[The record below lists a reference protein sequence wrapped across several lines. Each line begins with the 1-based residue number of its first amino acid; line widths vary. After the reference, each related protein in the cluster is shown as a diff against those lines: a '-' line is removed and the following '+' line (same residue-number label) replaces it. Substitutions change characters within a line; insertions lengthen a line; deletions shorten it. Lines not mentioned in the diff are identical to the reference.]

1 MLLIFGMAT
10 RMKVLGRSTI
20 HCPKCGVDRVGALKQ
35 ARRWFSVF
43 FIPLIP
49 LKVLGEVVQC
59 ETCGTTFGPE
69 VRALPTSA
77 ALATELLEAT
87 REASALLLRIDD
99 PASAR
104 DAALRA
110 LTEVAGR
117 PWTEEELDADIEH
130 NTAEHLSA
138 RLHHLA
144 GGMTTLGTEHLLAT
158 IAAVGTS
165 EGSVRPESRAALNA
179 IAADLGMTPAHARGV
194 VEQALEASRGV

>member
-1 MLLIFGMAT
+1 MLLIFGMT
-10 RMKVLGRSTI
+10 VRYKVLDRSTF
-20 HCPKCGVDRVGALKQ
+20 HCPKCGIDRVGALKQ

-49 LKVLGEVVQC
+49 MKVLGELIEC

-77 ALATELLEAT
+77 VLATELLEAT
-87 REASALLLRIDD
+87 REATALLLRIDD

-104 DAALRA
+104 DAARQA
-110 LTEVAGR
+110 LSEVAGR
-117 PWTEEELDADIEH
+117 PWTDEELDADIEH
-130 NTAEHLSA
+130 NTAERLSA
-138 RLHHLA
+138 RLHRLA
-144 GGMTTLGTEHLLAT
+144 GGMSTLGAEHFLAT

-165 EGSVRPESRAALNA
+165 EGNVRPESRAALTS